1 MATSEVDFL
10 AGSDLDELF
19 ALIDG
24 GFLDNDE
31 DLNNHIESVA
41 NEITSDEQSTEGF
54 GVVNVIRC
62 VRHNVV

>member
-31 DLNNHIESVA
+31 DLNNYIESVA
-41 NEITSDEQSTEGF
+41 NEITSVQKDF

-62 VRHNVV
+62 VRHNVG